1 MTEHSLFPFFLA
13 CLVLSTILTTACQSF
28 NVVVVV
34 LGLLETFQQLGNL
47 GSTQKHAALPLP
59 TCEITHC
66 LY

>member
-1 MTEHSLFPFFLA
+1 MVEPSIFPILIA
-13 CLVLSTILTTACQSF
+13 CLVLSAILTTSYQSF